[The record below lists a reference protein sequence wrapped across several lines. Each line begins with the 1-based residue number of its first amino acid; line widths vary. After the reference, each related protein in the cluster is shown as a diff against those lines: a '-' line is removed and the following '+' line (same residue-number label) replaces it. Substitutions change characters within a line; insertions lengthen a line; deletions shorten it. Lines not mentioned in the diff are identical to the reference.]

1 MLFTQLN
8 MGINYLRYL
17 PLALL
22 ICGIFLM
29 LIGVYFAIKL
39 LLILVNTF
47 SQKNNSFILSL
58 NVYILDTYAQ
68 DS

>member
-47 SQKNNSFILSL
+47 SQKKNSFILSL